1 MDRMETADR
10 AQRLRNLQGYGSE
23 RTENRDISTDEIND
37 RVKRVLAR
45 RAGAR
50 LSGGSHTTE
59 ASCDD

>member
-37 RVKRVLAR
+37 LVKRVLAR
-45 RAGAR
+45 RAGA
-50 LSGGSHTTE
+50 LPSGGSHTTE